1 MKVEKFTVRM
11 GETIPTREFANVRP
25 EVEVTVV
32 VGEGEDP
39 RAVFN
44 HAKKLAAAA
53 FDEVRSGMLGVRPLA
68 STPQQPVS
76 VPQPPQVVPMTTTGV
91 QQPLS
96 YADNTVGGVR
106 PAVAP
111 PPPGNG
117 IPAVDPVTW

>member
-68 STPQQPVS
+68 SAPQQPVS
-76 VPQPPQVVPMTTTGV
+76 VPQPPQVV

-96 YADNTVGGVR
+96 YADNAVGGVR
-106 PAVAP
+106 PAVTP